1 MGVSAT
7 RGQATGP
14 VSRRQSSPGGSRPA
28 LQVLPSRLTAPGM
41 RAGIVRRAALT
52 GRLCRSQAA
61 PVVVMAAPPGYGKTT
76 ALALWAAQDRR
87 PFAWLSADRSCNDP
101 AVLLTCLARAL
112 AAVIPVGQSVFDGLP
127 ALHPPGRAAVLTAL
141 ACAAY
146 RSPQPFVLA
155 VDEAHL
161 VSDAEAAGMLA
172 TLADNLPPGSQLVLA
187 GRGEPPLGLARLR
200 SQGRIL
206 DIGADDLRLGVP
218 EARELLAA
226 AGVHLSEPEL
236 AGLVARTEGWAAGL
250 YFAAIA
256 GNAGAFPLSGDG
268 GFDGD
273 DRLLTD
279 YIRAEF
285 LARLPEDDVRFL
297 TRTSVLDELCGPLC
311 DATLERTGSAAVLE
325 RMEASN
331 LLLIPQDRQRR
342 WYRYHH
348 LFQVMLRHELER
360 REPAACP
367 VLTRR
372 ASRWCEANGL
382 TDSAVRYA
390 QVAGDARRVGRVLL
404 RHGMRLYALGRA
416 ATLRRWFE
424 WLAGHGPVEGGV
436 AVLGAW
442 LSLLSGRAADAG
454 RWTAIADA
462 APQDAE
468 LPDGSPVKAWL
479 LTLHAA
485 TARDASQMRSDAEQA
500 LRLLSP
506 GSQWRPTAASILG
519 TAELLQG
526 TLDAADQ
533 HLAEAVELAADLG
546 GPAAASLAL
555 ATRAIIAIRRD
566 RWPHARTL
574 AEQALS
580 VIRQAHLQ
588 DYASSALAH
597 AVRSRIAARDADP
610 WTAREQISAAQRAL
624 PLLTRGLPHLAIE
637 TRLELVHAHLALG
650 DVPAAKDLLDEA
662 GQLLRW
668 SGDLG
673 SLHQDASELS
683 ATVGQIQA
691 TAASLP
697 RLTPAELR
705 LLPLLATQR
714 SFREIAAELFVS
726 AHTVKAQVTSIYRK
740 LGVSSR
746 TQAIERARSLSLL
759 PG

>member
-1 MGVSAT
+1 
-7 RGQATGP
+7 
-14 VSRRQSSPGGSRPA
+14 
-28 LQVLPSRLTAPGM
+28 
-41 RAGIVRRAALT
+41 
-52 GRLCRSQAA
+52 
-61 PVVVMAAPPGYGKTT
+61 
-76 ALALWAAQDRR
+76 
-87 PFAWLSADRSCNDP
+87 
-101 AVLLTCLARAL
+101 
-112 AAVIPVGQSVFDGLP
+112 
-127 ALHPPGRAAVLTAL
+127 
-141 ACAAY
+141 
-146 RSPQPFVLA
+146 
-155 VDEAHL
+155 
-161 VSDAEAAGMLA
+161 MLA

-256 GNAGAFPLSGDG
+256 GNAGAFPLSGEG

-279 YIRAEF
+279 YIRSEF

-382 TDSAVRYA
+382 IDSAVRYA

-442 LSLLSGRAADAG
+442 LSLLSGRASDAE
-454 RWTAIADA
+454 RWTAIAGA

-468 LPDGSPVKAWL
+468 LPDGSPAKAWL

-485 TARDASQMRSDAEQA
+485 TARDANQMRSDAERGYA
-500 LRLLSP
+500 AAVP
-506 GSQWRPTAASILG
+506 GKPVASDRRIDPGHSG
-519 TAELLQG
+519 TPPGQPG
-526 TLDAADQ
+526 RR
-533 HLAEAVELAADLG
+533 
-546 GPAAASLAL
+546 GPAPGRNRRTRSRPQRPGRSQPRPGHPGDHRDPARPVAARPDPGRTGTVSDPGGASARLRVKRAGPRGPVPDRGPRRRPLDRPRRNLGRPSAPCRSSPAAL
-555 ATRAIIAIRRD
+555 PTWRSR
-566 RWPHARTL
+566 H
-574 AEQALS
+574 ALS
-580 VIRQAHLQ
+580 
-588 DYASSALAH
+588 
-597 AVRSRIAARDADP
+597 
-610 WTAREQISAAQRAL
+610 
-624 PLLTRGLPHLAIE
+624 
-637 TRLELVHAHLALG
+637 
-650 DVPAAKDLLDEA
+650 
-662 GQLLRW
+662 LR
-668 SGDLG
+668 
-673 SLHQDASELS
+673 
-683 ATVGQIQA
+683 
-691 TAASLP
+691 
-697 RLTPAELR
+697 TP
-705 LLPLLATQR
+705 T
-714 SFREIAAELFVS
+714 
-726 AHTVKAQVTSIYRK
+726 
-740 LGVSSR
+740 
-746 TQAIERARSLSLL
+746 
-759 PG
+759 

>member
-1 MGVSAT
+1 MEVSAI
-7 RGQATGP
+7 RGQAAGAA
-14 VSRRQSSPGGSRPA
+14 SRRQSSPDGLRPA
-28 LQVLPSRLTAPGM
+28 LQVLPSRLTAPVM
-41 RAGIVRRAALT
+41 RTGVVRRAALT

-61 PVVVMAAPPGYGKTT
+61 PVVVMAAPPGYGKST

-87 PFAWLSADRSCNDP
+87 PFAWLAADRSCSDP
-101 AVLLTCLARAL
+101 AVLLTCLARTL
-112 AAVIPVGQSVFDGLP
+112 AAVIPVAQSVFDGLP

-146 RSPQPFVLA
+146 RSPRPFVLA

-161 VSDAEAAGMLA
+161 VSDAEGAGMLA

-226 AGVHLSEPEL
+226 ADVHLSEPDL

-256 GNAGAFPLSGDG
+256 DNGGAFPLSGDG

-331 LLLIPQDRQRR
+331 LFLIPQDRQRR

-367 VLTRR
+367 VLTGR

-382 TDSAVRYA
+382 TDGAVGYA
-390 QVAGDARRVGRVLL
+390 QVAGDAGRVGRVLL

-424 WLAGHGPVEGGV
+424 WLAGHGPVEGGA

-485 TARDASQMRSDAEQA
+485 TAQEASQMRSDAEQA
-500 LRLLSP
+500 MRLLSP

-555 ATRAIIAIRRD
+555 ANRAIIAIRRD

-580 VIRQAHLQ
+580 VIREAHLQ

-610 WTAREQISAAQRAL
+610 WTASEEISAAQRAL
-624 PLLTRGLPHLAIE
+624 PLLTRGLAHLAIE
-637 TRLELVHAHLALG
+637 TRLELVHALLALG

-662 GQLLRW
+662 EQLLGW

-759 PG
+759 PR